1 MENTIIETGNEVN
14 FTRSGFSAEPGKSTK
29 EIMRDIDEV
38 MDDAIAFHR
47 NDRYDHTRL
56 VSRTFDGINRL
67 YIKDEYGRKGLMAF
81 KIMGVEYAIHRLF
94 EETGHIDPNTVL
106 TTMTDGNHGAAVAY
120 VAKKYGVKAIIFVP
134 KNMTQE
140 RMKRIEERGAE
151 LRVVDGMYDD
161 AIAEVRREAKKNQ
174 WIVISDTA
182 WDGYESIP
190 KYISTGYCAIFNEAI
205 DQISELPIEK
215 GGYPTHIFLQTGVG
229 GFPSAGVA
237 YAVLRLNPRP
247 KLICVEPSDADCVY
261 ENIKQGCY
269 EGTMMSKGNTDS
281 IMSGLNCGLPSTTAW
296 PILRD
301 YVDMY
306 ITIGDNWARKAVRA
320 LYHHPKRVMAGESG
334 AAGLAGLM
342 ACLDT
347 PELKEKLDLN
357 SESNVLIVSTEGVT
371 DKSTF
376 NDIIGYPVFD

>member
-1 MENTIIETGNEVN
+1 
-14 FTRSGFSAEPGKSTK
+14 
-29 EIMRDIDEV
+29 
-38 MDDAIAFHR
+38 
-47 NDRYDHTRL
+47 
-56 VSRTFDGINRL
+56 
-67 YIKDEYGRKGLMAF
+67 
-81 KIMGVEYAIHRLF
+81 
-94 EETGHIDPNTVL
+94 
-106 TTMTDGNHGAAVAY
+106 
-120 VAKKYGVKAIIFVP
+120 
-134 KNMTQE
+134 
-140 RMKRIEERGAE
+140 
-151 LRVVDGMYDD
+151 
-161 AIAEVRREAKKNQ
+161 
-174 WIVISDTA
+174 
-182 WDGYESIP
+182 
-190 KYISTGYCAIFNEAI
+190 
-205 DQISELPIEK
+205 
-215 GGYPTHIFLQTGVG
+215 
-229 GFPSAGVA
+229 
-237 YAVLRLNPRP
+237 
-247 KLICVEPSDADCVY
+247 
-261 ENIKQGCY
+261 
-269 EGTMMSKGNTDS
+269 MMSKGNTDS